1 MRLWQVG
8 TLRPLGG
15 RDAQTPRGR
24 DATVPGVGTCR
35 PPEQSI
41 EQSIEQTTG
50 GGDKL
55 VLEPDKTQTLETL
68 AESLGLRRIDKLRTA
83 GVTAADLK
91 DVADQGHR
99 DGVLVIRA
107 MEWAKG
113 RIETERRNIALA
125 NIHAEQFR
133 QMDLDNARVKA
144 NNERSEVARTIIDE
158 FGGVDDARVQAA
170 HAAMKKLPNGKAYP
184 IAVCSQVIAER
195 LAPGELARR
204 MGEVLQAPAAKPSDI
219 PLWDYK
225 P

>member
-1 MRLWQVG
+1 MPDYATDPTTDLERAAEFYG
-8 TLRPLGG
+8 LRE
-15 RDAQTPRGR
+15 
-24 DATVPGVGTCR
+24 V
-35 PPEQSI
+35 
-41 EQSIEQTTG
+41 
-50 GGDKL
+50 DKL
-55 VLEPDKTQTLETL
+55 I
-68 AESLGLRRIDKLRTA
+68 AA
-83 GVTAADLK
+83 GVTADDLRMLADTGC
-91 DVADQGHR
+91 QG
-99 DGVLVIRA
+99 GTLFYRA
-107 MEWAKG
+107 
-113 RIETERRNIALA
+113 IERARERQKAAERRRASDRMA
-125 NIHAEQFR
+125 AAQFR

-144 NNERSEVARTIIDE
+144 NNERSEVARAIIDE